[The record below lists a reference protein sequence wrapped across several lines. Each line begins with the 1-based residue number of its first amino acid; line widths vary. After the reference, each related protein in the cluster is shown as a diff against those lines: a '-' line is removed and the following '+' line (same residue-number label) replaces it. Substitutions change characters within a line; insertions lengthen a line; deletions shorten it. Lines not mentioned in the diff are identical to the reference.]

1 MITAKFI
8 GKDRSMGF
16 RKGNIYTLNITLKK
30 NLIQIDDIKT
40 DLFCYYSS
48 IESFL
53 ANWRILNV

>member
-30 NLIQIDDIKT
+30 NLIQINDTKT
-40 DLFCYYSS
+40 DLFCYYNS